1 MSHRFPLAGDIAVVE
16 SQQHDLKAGLLLLF
30 GESLIEFMLT
40 DGQDI
45 LLARDFFPARANARP
60 LPEGASLHFLDPA
73 KGLDEDPKWS
83 KQYRDIVTNPAH

>member
-1 MSHRFPLAGDIAVVE
+1 
-16 SQQHDLKAGLLLLF
+16 
-30 GESLIEFMLT
+30 MLT

-60 LPEGASLHFLDPA
+60 LPEGASLHFLDSA
-73 KGLDEDPKWS
+73 KGLDEYPKWN